1 MSKLMLFRLFLIMF
15 LTVCFLVSHKMESQS
30 EMIIMLF
37 TCMMTGAYVV
47 AEVAVSSES
56 KEDQYIHLIKLK
68 RMKKLIVLAVLVSV
82 VVSSC
87 RTITVQQAA
96 NGRAKCGKWL
106 R

>member
-56 KEDQYIHLIKLK
+56 KED
-68 RMKKLIVLAVLVSV
+68 
-82 VVSSC
+82 
-87 RTITVQQAA
+87 
-96 NGRAKCGKWL
+96 
-106 R
+106 